1 MQSRPAS
8 IAALV
13 GVVFIGMTGFGIF
26 LPIFPFLALEVGASP
41 SATTIA
47 MGAYSLGQLI
57 SSPFWGRLS
66 DRVGRKPI
74 LIVGLVGGVIS
85 YLWLAQASNVYEL
98 GAARLFGG
106 LMAGNVAAA
115 FAAAADLANDKTR
128 ARNMGL
134 LGAAVGVGFI
144 AGPAIGALLVGD
156 EPTRAGY
163 ALVCYAAAG
172 LALAAAITAVF
183 FFRESLV
190 AAPAQPASDQP
201 RSLAFLLSRPVLAR
215 FIAIM
220 LMVMLAQAMM
230 ETTLGLWADA
240 RLEWGPRELGWALT
254 GFGVGAALLQGGAAG
269 RIAALLGERLMLTI
283 GLAVLIGGLAGLG
296 VAASTGAAI
305 AAFTAMVVGSGLA
318 GPALNSLVASEAD
331 ADRGA
336 AMGLSQS
343 AGALGRVIGPL
354 MAGPLFEFVGVSA
367 PFLAGAL
374 ALLVA
379 LFLVN
384 SLPPPRESAAPV

>member
-1 MQSRPAS
+1 
-8 IAALV
+8 
-13 GVVFIGMTGFGIF
+13 
-26 LPIFPFLALEVGASP
+26 
-41 SATTIA
+41 
-47 MGAYSLGQLI
+47 
-57 SSPFWGRLS
+57 
-66 DRVGRKPI
+66 
-74 LIVGLVGGVIS
+74 
-85 YLWLAQASNVYEL
+85 
-98 GAARLFGG
+98 
-106 LMAGNVAAA
+106 
-115 FAAAADLANDKTR
+115 
-128 ARNMGL
+128 
-134 LGAAVGVGFI
+134 
-144 AGPAIGALLVGD
+144 
-156 EPTRAGY
+156 
-163 ALVCYAAAG
+163 
-172 LALAAAITAVF
+172 
-183 FFRESLV
+183 
-190 AAPAQPASDQP
+190 
-201 RSLAFLLSRPVLAR
+201 LAFLLSRPVLAR